1 MMDILDKLDTI
12 FALAIL
18 MSTDMGH
25 TDTLETF
32 YTLDI
37 LDIIDML
44 DISDWEVQDILIY
57 QYKLDVS
64 DTIDIPKYLF

>member
-25 TDTLETF
+25 TDTLETL

-44 DISDWEVQDILIY
+44 DTSDTQDIWTNWTH
-57 QYKLDVS
+57 S
-64 DTIDIPKYLF
+64 IPRYTK